1 MLTELPTIVERIIQK
16 AVEEKRSALLEP
28 EAKMV
33 CQAYGMPMPEFD
45 VSTNSSDAAEMAE
58 KLGFPVVL
66 KIVSQDI
73 LHKTEA
79 GGVLLNL
86 RSRPEVEDGF
96 KHVVSSA
103 KTYKPNARI
112 DGVLVQH
119 MAEQGLEVIV
129 GGIRDSQFGATVL
142 FGLGGIFVEVL
153 KDASFRVAPITELD
167 ARDMIREIH
176 SYAALEEFRGRP
188 PVDQDAINVILCGT
202 SRMITENSIIS
213 QVDLNPVMAYAHGAS
228 IVDARIILGEQA

>member
-33 CQAYGMPMPEFD
+33 CQAYGMSMPEFD
-45 VSTNSSDAAEMAE
+45 VSTNSSDAAELAE

-96 KHVVSSA
+96 EHVVSSA
-103 KTYKPNARI
+103 KIYKPNARI

-167 ARDMIREIH
+167 ARDMIREIR

-188 PVDQDAINVILCGT
+188 PADQDAINAILCGT